1 MEAVLVGLGPGPS
14 STGEQGREAVPVQT
28 GPEHRSWHGREER
41 PDWAAEELHGGEDG
55 AGGGAGEVERGAAT
69 HQQQGLL

>member
-1 MEAVLVGLGPGPS
+1 MEA
-14 STGEQGREAVPVQT
+14 
-28 GPEHRSWHGREER
+28 GPEHRSWDLREAG
-41 PDWAAEELHGGEDG
+41 PDRAGQELHGAEDG